1 MKQRKITYDDTRD
14 ISIRC
19 TDHLI
24 NLKLLLE
31 DKNYFEIQDLIQY
44 EINKVL
50 ELNIDDNFEIT
61 IKKKSTNIL

>member
-14 ISIRC
+14 IAIRC

>member
-31 DKNYFEIQDLIQY
+31 DKNYFDIQDLIQY

-50 ELNIDDNFEIT
+50 ELDIDNNFEIT
-61 IKKKSTNIL
+61 INKNTYTIE